1 MPEFNKACKDF
12 KIGVSEENVPILFS
26 LFDKN
31 GDGTLQYDEFIN
43 TVRAPLSLSRASL
56 VDQAFD
62 LLSGGGSELEIEE
75 VKKTFG

>member
-1 MPEFNKACKDF
+1 
-12 KIGVSEENVPILFS
+12 
-26 LFDKN
+26 
-31 GDGTLQYDEFIN
+31 
-43 TVRAPLSLSRASL
+43 LSLSRASL